1 MCVRRGRYIDYLGAS
16 APDRLVEIGE
26 GVRHSAAFS
35 ALTSALGVRTYEAR
49 DLEACGS

>member
-1 MCVRRGRYIDYLGAS
+1 MRVRRGRYIDYLGSS

-26 GVRHSAAFS
+26 GLRHSAALS
-35 ALTSALGVRTYEAR
+35 ALTSALGVRTYEAY